1 MPDWKSQKKDIIA
14 IIDLDKNGNDK
25 YDENGELSRRFKIPT
40 EQEWEE
46 QWELIK
52 TKTQKDLDTSHKTV
66 GAYIYDTLLQTP
78 SQKIRGKLIRTIE
91 RKYYKDELNQILK
104 KQEEFHPELRD
115 SNLLEACI
123 EELYP
128 NNEAHRNAIA
138 NIALPNCLL
147 RIFYSINVHLKA
159 KNRLLVIVLTKNTH
173 TSIKKQEKY
182 ALLR

>member
-1 MPDWKSQKKDIIA
+1 MPDWKGQKKDIIA

-46 QWELIK
+46 RLRTLKQKLKRILTHLIK
-52 TKTQKDLDTSHKTV
+52 AV

-115 SNLLEACI
+115 SI
-123 EELYP
+123 Y
-128 NNEAHRNAIA
+128 
-138 NIALPNCLL
+138 
-147 RIFYSINVHLKA
+147 
-159 KNRLLVIVLTKNTH
+159 
-173 TSIKKQEKY
+173 
-182 ALLR
+182 